1 MKDLS
6 SYLISIGLTD
16 TESKLYI
23 KGLKKPL
30 SFDALISGT
39 SIKPSTAYH
48 ALSTLRD
55 KGLTATS
62 SQDGKQIHTML
73 GADYLSLYLT
83 SRSRKLEQQQIQLDQ
98 IRGIFPTPTELDS
111 ANFNVEHFDSIDG
124 VKKVIDA
131 ALDCTSCEWQ
141 IIAPKRNFLSEYD
154 KSYAKYF
161 MAKRQARHIRSQTL
175 WESPPTGRGSAHLT
189 LQGIL
194 ARNPRYLPPKY
205 RGQFDSLIIIFD
217 DQIAYIS
224 SLKSTEAVLIKS
236 ASLSS
241 TMRIMFDALW
251 HASRDILK

>member
-6 SYLISIGLTD
+6 SYLVSIGLTD

-39 SIKPSTAYH
+39 NIKPSTAYH
-48 ALSTLRD
+48 ALATLRD
-55 KGLTATS
+55 KGLAAAS

-73 GADYLSLYLT
+73 GADHLSLYLT
-83 SRSRKLEQQQIQLDQ
+83 NQSHKLEQQQIQLEQLRD
-98 IRGIFPTPTELDS
+98 IFPAPTELDTAGFS
-111 ANFNVEHFDSIDG
+111 VEHFDTVDG

-131 ALDCTSCEWQ
+131 ALDCTSRQWQ

-154 KSYAKYF
+154 KAYAKYF
-161 MAKRQARHIRSQTL
+161 MAKRKARRIKSQTL
-175 WESPPTGRGSAHLT
+175 WESPHTKRGSNHLT
-189 LQGIL
+189 LRDIL
-194 ARNPRYLPPKY
+194 DRNPRYLPPKY
-205 RGQFDSLIIIFD
+205 HDQFDSLIIIFD